1 MESLTTKLSFSASP
15 TTFPLKHPRNLIRI
29 TTFRSHFHHFPV
41 ILCYKKYNFQDFQE
55 YAKPSRLLPA
65 TEVNVFTDA
74 SLKKTVTSFKTSR
87 SECLYRV
94 KLKTSNIYGSDLSD
108 INSRVLL
115 CLIDENGDSI
125 LQRLPACLTDNPLW
139 STDKV
144 IFDVLHFQRGSVD
157 EFSFEGPELGKVV
170 AVWIGVESGQWRVG
184 DLSLTVICHHEPPSA
199 ENDQKSIKHNGL
211 EYNFWVEDTLVGE
224 GSEISMMEFRP
235 QSVTAF
241 SEDEFTYFNQKS
253 SYASLSNSNYTVSN
267 EESMKEYADL
277 KFSLLFYDALLI
289 LAGSSI
295 TSFLAGDNASF
306 AFIMGGIGG
315 FFYLVFL
322 QRSVDE
328 LPIPELVS
336 RERTGNSS
344 EMFRRL
350 KGPLS
355 SLALAFALTIIT
367 VKYAS
372 GDSSV
377 KLTPKDLIFGMMG
390 FLMCKVSVVL
400 AAFKPMA
407 IGSRENK

>member
-1 MESLTTKLSFSASP
+1 MDSLTTKLSFSASP
-15 TTFPLKHPRNLIRI
+15 TTFPLTHPRNPIRI
-29 TTFRSHFHHFPV
+29 TTFRSHFHHFPL
-41 ILCYKKYNFQDFQE
+41 ILCYKKFNFQDFQE
-55 YAKPSRLLPA
+55 YAKPSRLLLA
-65 TEVNVFTDA
+65 TEVNVFTDE
-74 SLKKTVTSFKTSR
+74 SLKKTVTFFKTSR

-125 LQRLPACLTDNPLW
+125 LQRLPACSTDNPLS
-139 STDKV
+139 STDNV
-144 IFDVLHFQRGSVD
+144 ILDVLHFQRGSVD
-157 EFSFEGPELGKVV
+157 EFTFEGPELGKIV

-184 DLSLTVICHHEPPSA
+184 DLSLIVICHHEPPSA
-199 ENDQKSIKHNGL
+199 ENDLKSRKHNGL
-211 EYNFWVEDTLVGE
+211 EYNFRVEDTLLGD

-235 QSVTAF
+235 HSVTAF
-241 SEDEFTYFNQKS
+241 SEDEFTSFNQKS

-295 TSFLAGDNASF
+295 TSFLAGENASF

-328 LPIPELVS
+328 LPVSELVS

-344 EMFRRL
+344 EMFQRL
-350 KGPLS
+350 KVPLS

-372 GDSSV
+372 GDISV
-377 KLTPKDLIFGMMG
+377 KFTPKDLIFGMMG